1 MSVNSSIDLNQLKR
15 LIGQRDIS
23 EKLELIRELEKD
35 TYPIRFRQLLKRM
48 KIDDLTFDEITSEVE
63 LVRTQRYNAKK
74 KA

>member
-1 MSVNSSIDLNQLKR
+1 MGVSSSIDLDQLKR

-35 TYPIRFRQLLKRM
+35 TYPIRFRQLLKRL
-48 KIDDLTFDEITSEVE
+48 KIDDLTLDEITSEVE
-63 LVRTQRYNAKK
+63 LVRSQRYNAKK